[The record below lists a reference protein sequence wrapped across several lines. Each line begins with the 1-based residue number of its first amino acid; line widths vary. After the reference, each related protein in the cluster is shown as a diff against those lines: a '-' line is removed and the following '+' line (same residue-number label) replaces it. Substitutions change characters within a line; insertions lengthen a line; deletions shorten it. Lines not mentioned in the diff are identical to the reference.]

1 MPRYEW
7 RVNDA
12 AERLDRYVAA
22 HCPGLSRTQVQ
33 RLIRTGD
40 LTVNG
45 SPTVA
50 SYLPLPGDVI
60 VVDAPG
66 VAPPAP
72 QPEAIALNVVYQDAD
87 LLVIDKPAGLVVH
100 PAPGHPTGTLVN
112 AVLAYRPD
120 VAAADLAPA
129 RPGIVHRLDRDTSG
143 LIVVAA
149 NRAAQAALQAQ
160 WKARSVDKRYL
171 ALVYG
176 RLEPAEAVIDAP
188 LGRDPRHRQRMAVV
202 GSGGRAAR
210 TSYWVREH
218 LPECSLVEAQIHSG
232 RTHQI
237 RVHLASLGHPVV
249 GDRVYGPRKQ
259 AISAP
264 RQMLHAFRLAF
275 RQPSTGVEL
284 EFTAPV
290 PADLQALLEALRSG
304 SPSL

>member
-7 RVNDA
+7 RVDDA
-12 AERLDRYVAA
+12 AERLDRYVAT
-22 HCPGLSRTQVQ
+22 HCADLSRTQVQ
-33 RLIRTGD
+33 RLIREGR

-50 SYLPLPGDVI
+50 SYLPLPGDEI
-60 VVDAPG
+60 VVDAPD
-66 VAPPAP
+66 VAPAVP
-72 QPEAIALNVVYQDAD
+72 QAEAIALTIVYEDAD

-120 VAAADLAPA
+120 VAAADLDPT

-143 LIVVAA
+143 LIVVAT
-149 NRAAQAALQAQ
+149 NRVAQAALQAQ

-202 GSGGRAAR
+202 ATGGRAAR
-210 TSYWVREH
+210 TSYWVREY
-218 LPECSLVEAQIHSG
+218 LPKCSLVEAQIHSG

-259 AISAP
+259 AVAAP
-264 RQMLHAFRLAF
+264 RQMLHAGRLTF

-284 EFTAPV
+284 ELSAAA
-290 PADLQALLEALRSG
+290 PADLQVLLEALRSG
-304 SPSL
+304 